1 MCPISD
7 QLRLLLIDDNEL
19 GFANIRALLREVRE
33 LDVELEWSGD
43 AGEAL
48 KQVLKQEH
56 DLYLLGRRSDGNFS
70 VELIARARAAGGT
83 KPFILLDGSEDG
95 YLAAHAIELGA
106 ADYLIKGQ
114 FDGQQLARSVRYA
127 IERSQA
133 TAQLAESEKRHRM
146 MFDASPGPM
155 WVFGKES
162 LRFLAVNQAA
172 CDCYGY
178 ERDEFLRMT
187 VLDIRPPCEQRRFS
201 ELFAERRLYA
211 VMRVDIGN
219 WTLLHKDGR
228 EFQVSIRLHDFEF
241 DGQPCCLAQITDVTD
256 KLKAREEARRRGST
270 FRKLLGDL
278 RDAVL
283 VVDQQDG
290 AVCYANLSAEQLLCA
305 SQQQLLQQTYDIP
318 CSHAGL
324 YECVLQ
330 RLDGESVAVEI
341 HCAETE
347 WEGRP
352 ARLLSLR
359 DITLR
364 KQAQKELRLFKR
376 SLESV
381 YNGIVI
387 TDAREADQP
396 IIYANPAF
404 ERITGYSPTEAI
416 GRNCRFLQAEER
428 DQSGLAELR
437 DNLDNQREVQT
448 VLRNYRKDG
457 TAFWNQL
464 FISPIADESGDISHH
479 VGVLKDVS
487 VQRNYQAE
495 LSYNA
500 NHDRLTGLP
509 NRALLE
515 DRLTQGCQFARRHHR
530 NLAVMFIDLD
540 GFKPVNDSFGHEFGD
555 LILVQ
560 VAQRMSDQIRPGDTV
575 ARMGGDE
582 FIILLPDLAE
592 QEDVVQVAERLMAA
606 IARPYRIQ
614 EVDVHLTAS
623 IGIAITDGDIAQ
635 PTQLLQ
641 QADMAM
647 YEAKQEGR
655 NNYRWY
661 TSDLNQR
668 ILEKVTLRS
677 DIQRAIE
684 NQEFELHYQPQI
696 DGRSGRIVGFE
707 ALLRW
712 HHQERGPIAPDV
724 FIPVAEHTGQI
735 IPLSEWVIDTA
746 CKQMNLLCSKGA
758 CELSVG
764 VNISPLHFQRKNFV
778 QTITTMLRKH
788 QLEPA
793 QLELEVTEM
802 VLAHNAER
810 ALVTLQQLRD
820 LGVKL
825 ALDDF
830 GTGFSSLNYL
840 KRLPVD
846 KVKIDRSFVREI
858 ISDQHDAAISQG
870 IIAMAHH
877 LNLKVIAEGVELEPQ
892 LAFLKR
898 SNCDEF
904 QGYYFAKPM
913 PFVELQQF
921 LQRDQSGIR
930 QNVADAVEPTLLLL
944 DDEQNILRALARVLR
959 REGYKILTATSA
971 KDAFALLAT
980 HEVQVILSDQRMPEM
995 NGTEFLSRVKEIYP
1009 DTVRLVLSGYTDLN
1023 SVTDAINRGAIYK
1036 FLTKP
1041 WDDVQLRLDIAQAF
1055 REQLSIQ
1062 PKDPGD

>member
-1 MCPISD
+1 MSPISGR
-7 QLRLLLIDDNEL
+7 LRLLLIDDEH
-19 GFANIRALLREVRE
+19 GFVATRDLLRDVAG
-33 LDVELEWSGD
+33 LDIDLEWLRDCSK
-43 AGEAL
+43 ASE
-48 KQVLKQEH
+48 QILKQEH
-56 DLYLLGRRSDGNFS
+56 DLYLLGCCSDKHNVDLMEGALRAG
-70 VELIARARAAGGT
+70 VE
-83 KPFILLDGSEDG
+83 KPFILLTGSGQAELD
-95 YLAAHAIELGA
+95 ARAIELGA

-114 FDGQQLARSVRYA
+114 FDGQQLGRSVRYA

-133 TAQLAESEKRHRM
+133 TARLAESERRHRL
-146 MFDASPGPM
+146 MFEANPGSM
-155 WVFGKES
+155 WVFSKKS
-162 LRFLAVNQAA
+162 LRILAVNQAA

-178 ERDEFLRMT
+178 DQDELLRMS
-187 VLDIRPPCEQRRFS
+187 VLDIRPLQEQKRFLEVFPDS
-201 ELFAERRLYA
+201 HLETITHADA
-211 VMRVDIGN
+211 GI
-219 WTLLHKDGR
+219 WTHLHKDGH
-228 EFQVSIRLHDFEF
+228 ELQVSIRVHDFEF
-241 DGQPCCLAQITDVTD
+241 DNQPCCLALISDVTD
-256 KLKAREEARRRGST
+256 KLKAREETKRRANT
-270 FRKLLGDL
+270 FIKLLGDL

-290 AVCYANLSAEQLLCA
+290 AVFYANPSAEQLLRA
-305 SQQQLLQQTYDIP
+305 TPQQLLQQNYDIP
-318 CSHAGL
+318 FSHAGL
-324 YECVLQ
+324 YECLLP
-330 RLDGESVAVEI
+330 RLDGEPVAVEI

-437 DNLDNQREVQT
+437 DNLGNQREVQT

-606 IARPYRIQ
+606 IARPYRVQ

-746 CKQMNLLCSKGA
+746 CKQMSVLCSKGA

-944 DDEQNILRALARVLR
+944 DDEQNILKALARVLR

-980 HEVQVILSDQRMPEM
+980 HDVQVILSDQRMPEM

-1041 WDDVQLRLDIAQAF
+1041 WDDDQLRLDIAQAF
-1055 REQLSIQ
+1055 RERLSIQ